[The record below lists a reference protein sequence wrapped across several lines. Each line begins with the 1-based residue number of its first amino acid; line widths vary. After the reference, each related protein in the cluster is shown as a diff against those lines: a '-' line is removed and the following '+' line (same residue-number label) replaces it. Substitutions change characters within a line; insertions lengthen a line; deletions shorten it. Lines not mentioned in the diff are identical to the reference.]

1 MMSRGLRMI
10 LHRTLDR
17 LIRLRHAGF
26 LNSLD
31 CPSTLHD
38 FIHAQRPPARYIS
51 RVRVAL
57 AQINT
62 TVGDIPGNVERMS
75 KALTQ
80 AIDARADLVAFP
92 ELTITGYPPEDLLMR
107 PNFIEENLKALE
119 DFAKTVPDDIACAVG
134 FVDLDGDLFN
144 SLAVVSGGEVLH
156 RYHKRYLPN
165 YGVFDENRYFREG
178 DGAPMAR
185 MNGSLVGMSVCEDIW
200 YPGGPA
206 REQALGGAG
215 VLLNISAS
223 PYHRR
228 KGAFRERM
236 LGVRASDYG
245 CYVVFCNLVGGQD
258 ELVFDGSSAA
268 FDPEGRLLA
277 RAKPFEEDLLVV
289 DLQPS
294 EALIQRL
301 HDPRPRKENL
311 DTPPLVVE
319 LPNLPTRKPEAPVEP
334 RVEPYPSEEGEVL
347 EALVLGLGDYFRKNG
362 FSRAVLGLSGGID
375 SALAAAVAVKAL
387 GPENVT
393 GILMPSRYTSDL
405 SNTDAAALAKNLGV
419 DTQSIPIGS
428 AFDAYAEMMSD
439 AFKGMPEDVT
449 EENLQSRIRGNIL
462 MALSNKFGWIVLSTG
477 NKSEMSV
484 GYSTLYGDS
493 AGGFA
498 VIKDVPKNLV
508 YRVSRHLNELMDR
521 EVIPQSILDKEPS
534 AELRDDQR
542 DTDSL
547 PPYDILDPILE
558 AYIEEDKGI
567 AQIVAAGYDED
578 DVRRIIGLVDRAEYK
593 RRQVPIGIKVTG
605 RAFGRDRRMP
615 ITNRYTERKD

>member
-1 MMSRGLRMI
+1 
-10 LHRTLDR
+10 
-17 LIRLRHAGF
+17 
-26 LNSLD
+26 
-31 CPSTLHD
+31 
-38 FIHAQRPPARYIS
+38 
-51 RVRVAL
+51 
-57 AQINT
+57 
-62 TVGDIPGNVERMS
+62 MS

-119 DFAKTVPDDIACAVG
+119 DFAKTVPADIACAVG

-311 DTPPLVVE
+311 DNPPLVVE

-405 SNTDAAALAKNLGV
+405 SNTDAAALAKNLGI

-508 YRVSRHLNELMDR
+508 YRVSRYFNELVDR

-605 RAFGRDRRMP
+605 RAGSPDADHQP
-615 ITNRYTERKD
+615 LYGAQGLEREEASSSGAIYEFRQRPGA